1 MMGLVLEIEIDILIK
16 KLFDFLFGAFPK
28 ENYFSEMSFSVVN
41 IRFHPGGSLINSD
54 FFLFVK
60 NLNVGMRICVNIL
73 DCLNLVH
80 K

>member
-54 FFLFVK
+54 FFLFCK
-60 NLNVGMRICVNIL
+60 NFKRWYE
-73 DCLNLVH
+73 NLC
-80 K
+80 KYFRLFKPRP